1 MDPGHTGTLSTIGPQ
16 AFAQT
21 EPTLL
26 RVLKAGRLPRRRA
39 ARRQASGAPA
49 PSTVSELQAL
59 QAQREAI
66 DADHIQQ
73 LQAAFGP
80 ARFGYL
86 DIYVRA
92 TTTVQPINCSRLA
105 RQRPFKIGGQ
115 NEAVASS
122 CPRGQPQPFF
132 LAAPPARGQE
142 FAYGLIHTYGLTTM
156 EWI

>member
-1 MDPGHTGTLSTIGPQ
+1 M
-16 AFAQT
+16 AAN
-21 EPTLL
+21 
-26 RVLKAGRLPRRRA
+26 KAA
-39 ARRQASGAPA
+39 ARPVVQAARSQAAASGAPA

-92 TTTVQPINCSRLA
+92 TTTVQPIKLQPPSAATTLQDR
-105 RQRPFKIGGQ
+105 RPK
-115 NEAVASS
+115 
-122 CPRGQPQPFF
+122 
-132 LAAPPARGQE
+132 
-142 FAYGLIHTYGLTTM
+142 
-156 EWI
+156 